1 MLAFDNY
8 YSEYYGKYALN
19 YDAVMQLQS
28 WHYLQKAR
36 EGNHA
41 HFAKE
46 VVGRAVGIGLCL
58 ICYTC
63 GGRKR

>member
-1 MLAFDNY
+1 MVITLQSYN
-8 YSEYYGKYALN
+8 AL
-19 YDAVMQLQS
+19 MQLQS
-28 WHYLQKAR
+28 WHYLQNVR

-63 GGRKR
+63 GGRER